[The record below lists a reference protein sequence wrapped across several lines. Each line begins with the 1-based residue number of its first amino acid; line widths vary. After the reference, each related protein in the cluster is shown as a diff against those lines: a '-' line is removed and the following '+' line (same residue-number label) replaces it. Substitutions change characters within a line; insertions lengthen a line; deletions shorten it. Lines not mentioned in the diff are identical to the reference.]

1 MKTFAY
7 AVGQMVPIAR
17 TIICKIFMELK
28 TKLFKSR
35 ITLRNVMITF
45 ANTILAEGFSKA
57 SHRVFMSSLFGIFG
71 K

>member
-7 AVGQMVPIAR
+7 AVGQTVPIAR

-28 TKLFKSR
+28 PKLFKSR
-35 ITLRNVMITF
+35 ITLRNVTITF
-45 ANTILAEGFSKA
+45 ANTILVEGFSKA
-57 SHRVFMSSLFGIFG
+57 SHGVFMSSLIGIFG